1 MMAAI
6 RTTSGPNKAWRAA
19 WMTQSGNAAPRERA
33 PRTMPSPV
41 ASASRHPFAEPGIA
55 ADLDLREAEIETAF
69 ARLAETLEALARQQF
84 EAGFADRAVSAL
96 AALDIAADPAWF
108 AADWRHPVDMAA
120 IEARCVVRLFAG
132 LVETGSERRRYAC
145 EDGEP
150 VDTLI
155 RRWGFH
161 AVDITPCADG
171 RLAGLLGAVLRIP
184 LSIVTTRRSF
194 AGAMFSVAQ
203 SLRDWE
209 AVELGRCRTDRPNPP
224 DAPSRYLKI
233 GVYHFSSL
241 DPAHEGCAA
250 HGGDTDAARDAL
262 HDRLRQ
268 FRTAVEARHGAGDR
282 VALLLIGLDTDT
294 DAIRVHVPD
303 ARGEMQAHRC
313 VDAAELHAQTRDMG
327 REAAKEEVRRA
338 VAHCAGVDP
347 RDGTTEGMRWF
358 CGYLLKN
365 NIAQIEAVLR
375 RHDGPYPV
383 AGHDEKL
390 IVIGDPVDDVQ
401 LRNLAFQAQMDS
413 VEEGAA
419 DLAVGVRILT
429 KTAPGGV
436 PVLVLKGY
444 DPEIPGDRDASG
456 AAAQRMASAVR
467 SRFGAAPV
475 TVEMALRPGPG
486 GRIEMLDAHEGRA
499 PA

>member
-120 IEARCVVRLFAG
+120 IEARCVMRLFAG

-171 RLAGLLGAVLRIP
+171 RLAACMRAEASAMRAHACTSSGAMYARNVEA
-184 LSIVTTRRSF
+184 TRRS
-194 AGAMFSVAQ
+194 
-203 SLRDWE
+203 
-209 AVELGRCRTDRPNPP
+209 
-224 DAPSRYLKI
+224 I
-233 GVYHFSSL
+233 
-241 DPAHEGCAA
+241 
-250 HGGDTDAARDAL
+250 
-262 HDRLRQ
+262 
-268 FRTAVEARHGAGDR
+268 
-282 VALLLIGLDTDT
+282 
-294 DAIRVHVPD
+294 
-303 ARGEMQAHRC
+303 
-313 VDAAELHAQTRDMG
+313 
-327 REAAKEEVRRA
+327 
-338 VAHCAGVDP
+338 
-347 RDGTTEGMRWF
+347 
-358 CGYLLKN
+358 
-365 NIAQIEAVLR
+365 
-375 RHDGPYPV
+375 
-383 AGHDEKL
+383 
-390 IVIGDPVDDVQ
+390 
-401 LRNLAFQAQMDS
+401 
-413 VEEGAA
+413 
-419 DLAVGVRILT
+419 
-429 KTAPGGV
+429 
-436 PVLVLKGY
+436 
-444 DPEIPGDRDASG
+444 
-456 AAAQRMASAVR
+456 R
-467 SRFGAAPV
+467 SRSTLCSSFLSSAPPL
-475 TVEMALRPGPG
+475 ALSTSR
-486 GRIEMLDAHEGRA
+486 
-499 PA
+499 